1 MNPEELEEPTHAE
14 LKHGVWS
21 KDREEREVIASFT
34 RYPGLCMSGHRDS
47 FLLPVIWPTSIERE
61 AIATWKVSR
70 WISCQGCYSVLTKLH
85 LAFTA
90 QQKGKKKDLCHF
102 SGHNVGKV
110 CKGRQHGAGVFVCAR
125 ELLVHFYHRTS
136 IISTTLEDVK
146 I

>member
-70 WISCQGCYSVLTKLH
+70 WISCQGCYSVLTKPIWH
-85 LAFTA
+85 LLLN
-90 QQKGKKKDLCHF
+90 KR
-102 SGHNVGKV
+102 
-110 CKGRQHGAGVFVCAR
+110 GRK
-125 ELLVHFYHRTS
+125 RTS
-136 IISTTLEDVK
+136 ATFQVTMLARYARGGNMGQVCLCVRESSWFIFTTGHQLFLLL
-146 I
+146 